1 LTERHV
7 NFITTE
13 SLKSGLHFCAKW
25 RNVSSPPLNCS
36 LLSTVLCGCN
46 SGQILCMMTHMIA
59 SWWCIICYCF
69 TWC

>member
-13 SLKSGLHFCAKW
+13 SLKSDLHFCAKW

-36 LLSTVLCGCN
+36 
-46 SGQILCMMTHMIA
+46 
-59 SWWCIICYCF
+59 
-69 TWC
+69 